1 MGKIFKK
8 DKWNNYLSENNINDL
23 LDKLLIKNIILIALL
38 PSVTKERLERGL
50 NNQYFDPL
58 SSPFDLR
65 ILLSLDLDLQDFLT
79 NE

>member
-58 SSPFDLR
+58 SSSFHLR

-79 NE
+79 DE

>member
-1 MGKIFKK
+1 MSKIFKK

-38 PSVTKERLERGL
+38 PNVTKGSLERGL

-58 SSPFDLR
+58 SSSFHLR

>member
-38 PSVTKERLERGL
+38 PNVTKGSLERGL

-58 SSPFDLR
+58 SSPFDLK

>member
-38 PSVTKERLERGL
+38 PNVTKGSLERGL

-58 SSPFDLR
+58 SSSFHLR

-79 NE
+79 DE